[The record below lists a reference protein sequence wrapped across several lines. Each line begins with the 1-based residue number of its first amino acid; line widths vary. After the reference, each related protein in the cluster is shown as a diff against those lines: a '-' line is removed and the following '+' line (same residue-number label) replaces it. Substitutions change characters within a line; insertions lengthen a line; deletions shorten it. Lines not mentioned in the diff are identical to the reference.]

1 MRSPSIPPDMSFL
14 IQRIHERDDA
24 IVALQNLS
32 AGQTVES
39 HGTRWTLC
47 EAIPAKHKFAARDF
61 RDGDS
66 VTMYGVTVGKTRGP
80 VREGALLTTDNLI
93 HATDAFTPDAPRSPW
108 TPPVVDSWKTRTFQG
123 YRRSDGRAGTANLWL
138 VVPLV
143 FCENRNIQMMQSAL
157 NRALGY
163 HKASPYEA
171 YARELASAWTNTPA
185 AEALEKV
192 GWEDQFAEH
201 AKPLFPNVGG
211 VKFLTHTFGCGGT
224 RQDSYALC
232 ALIAGYLN
240 NPNVAGATILSLGCQ
255 HSQIANLEQEIA
267 RRNPSFD
274 KPLEIFEQQKAH
286 SENDMLRRALRATF
300 AGVASINRHYREPVP
315 LSELVVG
322 VKCGGSDGFSGISA
336 NPVVGHLSDLV
347 CALGGAS
354 VLSEFPEL
362 CGAEQD
368 LCRRCET
375 PELARRFTEMMAHY
389 DAQARACGS
398 GFDMNPSPGNIRD
411 GLITDAIKSAGA
423 ATKGGS
429 APIVDVLD
437 YGETLRRA
445 GGVSLLY
452 APGNDVECTTAMAG
466 AGCNLILFTTGLGT
480 PTGNPITPTLKIS
493 TNTELQRKMP
503 DIIDFDAGPLI
514 RGERSRELLAADLLE
529 LSVQTASGEVLPKAV
544 LLGQDDFIPWKRGV
558 SL

>member
-1 MRSPSIPPDMSFL
+1 MSFL

-24 IVALQNLS
+24 IVALQTLS
-32 AGQTVES
+32 AGQSVES
-39 HGTRWTLC
+39 HGVRWTLR
-47 EAIPAKHKFAARDF
+47 ETIPAKHKFAARHF
-61 RDGDS
+61 ADGES
-66 VTMYGVTVGKTRGP
+66 VTMYGVTVGRTRGP
-80 VREGALLTTDNLI
+80 VGEGALFTTENLV
-93 HATDAFTPDAPRSPW
+93 HATDPFTPDAPRTAW
-108 TPPVVDSWKTRTFQG
+108 TPPDVDAWKTRTFAG
-123 YRRSDGRAGTANLWL
+123 YRRADGSAGTANLWL

-143 FCENRNIQMMQSAL
+143 FCENRNILMMQTAL

-163 HKASPYEA
+163 HKSSPYEA
-171 YARELASAWTNTPA
+171 YARDLALAWSREPA
-185 AEALEKV
+185 AKALEEV
-192 GWEDQFAEH
+192 RWTAQAAIAPE
-201 AKPLFPNVGG
+201 PLFPNVGG

-224 RQDSYALC
+224 RQDSNALC
-232 ALIAGYLN
+232 ALIAGYLH

-255 HSQIANLEQEIA
+255 HSQIAILEQEIA
-267 RRNPSFD
+267 RRNPSFS
-274 KPLEIFEQQKAH
+274 KPVEIFEQQKSQ
-286 SENDMLRRALRATF
+286 SENDMLQRAMRATF
-300 AGVASINRHYREPVP
+300 SGVAAINRFEREPVP
-315 LSELVVG
+315 ISELVVG

-336 NPVVGHLSDLV
+336 NPVVGRLSDMV

-354 VLSEFPEL
+354 ILSEFPEL

-375 PELARRFTEMMAHY
+375 PELARRFADMMAQY

-411 GLITDAIKSAGA
+411 GLITDAIKSTGA
-423 ATKGGS
+423 ATKAGS

-437 YGETLRRA
+437 YADPARRK

-466 AGCNLILFTTGLGT
+466 SGCNLILFTTGLGT

-493 TNTELQRKMP
+493 TSTELAQRMP

-514 RGERSRELLAADLLE
+514 RGERSREQLAEDLLE
-529 LSVQTASGEVLPKAV
+529 LSLRAASGQTPPKAV
-544 LLGQDDFIPWKRGV
+544 QLGQDDFIPWKRGV